1 MQIESEATGEPLWQR
16 RALALTDRILE
27 QFMADDGALAMTTNR
42 EHLLIELDADGDT
55 VYPSGVFA
63 TIDLLIGLGAGNEDY
78 AEAAM
83 RVARHYSAR
92 FDMSTPIRRLTT
104 T

>member
-55 VYPSGVFA
+55 VYPSGVSA

-78 AEAAM
+78 ADAAV

-92 FDMSTPIRRLTT
+92 FDMSTPIRRSTT